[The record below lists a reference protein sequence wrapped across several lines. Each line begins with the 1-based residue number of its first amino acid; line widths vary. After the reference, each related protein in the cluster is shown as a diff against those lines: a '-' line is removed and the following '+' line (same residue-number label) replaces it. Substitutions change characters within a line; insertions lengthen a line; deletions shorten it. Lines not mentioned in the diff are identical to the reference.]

1 MNDHI
6 IHTRGSMVAERIF
19 FVAGKEFT
27 DHLTSRKFL
36 VILALLLML
45 TLLGMHRGVDRYNQD
60 LES

>member
-1 MNDHI
+1 
-6 IHTRGSMVAERIF
+6 MVAERIF
-19 FVAGKEFT
+19 FVAGKEFA
-27 DHLTSRKFL
+27 DYLTSRKFL